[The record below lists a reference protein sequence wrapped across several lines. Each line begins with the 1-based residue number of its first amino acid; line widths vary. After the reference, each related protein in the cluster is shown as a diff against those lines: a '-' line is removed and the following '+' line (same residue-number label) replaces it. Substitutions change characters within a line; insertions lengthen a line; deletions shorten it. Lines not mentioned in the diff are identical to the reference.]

1 MDLPTT
7 LQVITTAAVVVGV
20 IFGLL
25 QVRQALQARR
35 DYAAVE
41 VVRSVQAQE
50 VQDAVDRI
58 LRLPKD
64 ADPEVI
70 RSDPA
75 LSQAANL
82 VYFAAEMFGSIVY
95 EGVVELHTLDRM
107 VGGWVRATWQRLRRW
122 VEAERVDKQT
132 PNVAEWWQ
140 WLYEMLEADPD
151 PGKLAGVHISYRG
164 RVRR

>member
-1 MDLPTT
+1 MDLSTI
-7 LQVITTAAVVVGV
+7 LQLVTTAAVVVGV
-20 IFGLL
+20 AFGLL
-25 QVRQALQARR
+25 EVRQLLRARR

-82 VYFAAEMFGSIVY
+82 VYYAAEMFGSIVY

-107 VGGWVRATWQRLRRW
+107 VGADRLSEAGRARATARDKLPPLGRRAGNPVKRIPLPRRGSRL
-122 VEAERVDKQT
+122 T
-132 PNVAEWWQ
+132 
-140 WLYEMLEADPD
+140 L
-151 PGKLAGVHISYRG
+151 GAGVPARPHG
-164 RVRR
+164 